1 MTDAETTILHLREH
15 IEAFV
20 HERDWAQFHNPK
32 DLAAAI
38 TIEAAELMELFL
50 WKSPVEVA
58 VAVTQPSDEQ
68 RLREELADIVIL
80 CCCLANRLD
89 LDLSTAVYDKV
100 EANAAKYPARLSRGR
115 ADKYTRYQDE

>member
-1 MTDAETTILHLREH
+1 MTDAETTILHLRER
-15 IEAFV
+15 IEMFV

-38 TIEAAELMELFL
+38 AIEAGELMELFL
-50 WKSPVEVA
+50 WKSAAEVA
-58 VAVTQPSDEQ
+58 AAVTQPDHER

-89 LDLSTAVYDKV
+89 IDLSTAVHAKV
-100 EANAAKYPARLSRGR
+100 DANAAKYPAHLSRGR
-115 ADKYTRYQDE
+115 ADKYTRYQNE